1 MMRTMSLF
9 ESGDSDGRVSLG
21 SLFSG
26 EFQQS
31 LSTDEISLEK
41 LISLTVRGGWPRQ
54 ALLKDENAYKL
65 TYDYLDAIVKDAVKA
80 DGKSRIQKKVE
91 MVIRSMARNEGTLAS
106 DSKMMADMEE
116 FEGSR
121 IDERTFS
128 EYRDVL
134 DRMFMTANQPA
145 FDPNYRSNVRVGKN
159 PKKHLTDPA
168 LAAAALDMTPEKL
181 LDDLDLFGFLFE
193 SMCERD
199 LDVYARSLGGKLFHY
214 HDHQNNEAD
223 AVIEMPD
230 GRWGAFEIKL
240 SMNQVDSGAAKLLE
254 LRSYMENKG
263 VKRLPSVLAVICG
276 KESSAYRRDDGV
288 YVLPITSLRN

>member
-1 MMRTMSLF
+1 
-9 ESGDSDGRVSLG
+9 
-21 SLFSG
+21 
-26 EFQQS
+26 
-31 LSTDEISLEK
+31 
-41 LISLTVRGGWPRQ
+41 
-54 ALLKDENAYKL
+54 
-65 TYDYLDAIVKDAVKA
+65 
-80 DGKSRIQKKVE
+80 
-91 MVIRSMARNEGTLAS
+91 
-106 DSKMMADMEE
+106 
-116 FEGSR
+116 
-121 IDERTFS
+121 
-128 EYRDVL
+128 
-134 DRMFMTANQPA
+134 
-145 FDPNYRSNVRVGKN
+145 
-159 PKKHLTDPA
+159 
-168 LAAAALDMTPEKL
+168 MTPEKL

-240 SMNQVDSGAAKLLE
+240 GMNQVDSGAAKLLE

-263 VKRLPSVLAVICG
+263 VKRLPTVLAVICG